1 MNEIKAISNK
11 LESSYTFKKGDYA
24 NNIRNFLDFYNEIC
38 AELRQDEELKSMLAS
53 QITDTY
59 YPDPELRTLT
69 TGISFFISRWLPD
82 TTESAISVMKK
93 IDEWESK
100 EYTLGLPVDEWEAL
114 LNDKEVFTDSSLA
127 IMKRMLDYGGQ
138 VTCTQLA
145 MKYGEDKN
153 FYNSGSSSLARRMAF
168 LISFVKMRQ
177 VGSEFAIY
185 RNCEAVR

>member
-1 MNEIKAISNK
+1 M
-11 LESSYTFKKGDYA
+11 
-24 NNIRNFLDFYNEIC
+24 
-38 AELRQDEELKSMLAS
+38 
-53 QITDTY
+53 
-59 YPDPELRTLT
+59 
-69 TGISFFISRWLPD
+69 
-82 TTESAISVMKK
+82 
-93 IDEWESK
+93 
-100 EYTLGLPVDEWEAL
+100 
-114 LNDKEVFTDSSLA
+114 FTDSSLA

-168 LISFVKMRQ
+168 FISFVKMRQ

>member
-1 MNEIKAISNK
+1 M
-11 LESSYTFKKGDYA
+11 
-24 NNIRNFLDFYNEIC
+24 
-38 AELRQDEELKSMLAS
+38 
-53 QITDTY
+53 
-59 YPDPELRTLT
+59 
-69 TGISFFISRWLPD
+69 
-82 TTESAISVMKK
+82 
-93 IDEWESK
+93 
-100 EYTLGLPVDEWEAL
+100 
-114 LNDKEVFTDSSLA
+114 FTDSNLA

-168 LISFVKMRQ
+168 FISFVKRRQ